1 MQDVPQEA
9 VVTRTAAE
17 ASPLPVKAPRKT
29 VEQIRKAK
37 AKAEELFDLA
47 DSLAVRRK
55 GGTTTILLTREKL
68 VQAQR

>member
-9 VVTRTAAE
+9 VETRTAAE

-47 DSLAVRRK
+47 GRLAVRRK
-55 GGTTTILLTREKL
+55 GGASTIFVTREESA
-68 VQAQR
+68 QAQR